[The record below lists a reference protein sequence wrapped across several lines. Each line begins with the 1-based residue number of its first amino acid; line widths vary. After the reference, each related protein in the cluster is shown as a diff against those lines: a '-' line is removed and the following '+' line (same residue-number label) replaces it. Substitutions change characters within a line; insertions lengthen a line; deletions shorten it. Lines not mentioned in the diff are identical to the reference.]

1 MDTNMPKVAKKV
13 KVLILLA
20 IVMTLSLGVNLF
32 QGATITLDV
41 DGNIIQKVS
50 YKSTVEDLLV
60 EEGVKLTK
68 DTRVEPSLDALIL
81 QDIKVTVTNPKNYT
95 IVTKDGELKIESYS
109 STVKNILKDANIDL
123 GWKDFSKPGLEE
135 KLSPNAR
142 IEVFQVEEKLRVE
155 QVAIPYE
162 TEIITNIRLDKGI
175 QNTLQEGKD
184 GFKRSHI
191 KDVYINGE
199 LSSSLIILDTIASE
213 PQSQVIEKGTND
225 IISTSRGDTQFREAI
240 IMNASAYD
248 LSYAST
254 GKSPG
259 HKYYGI
265 TASGTTARPGT
276 VAVDPRVIPL
286 GTKLYV
292 ESLDKTSDYGFA
304 IAEDKGSAI
313 KGKRIDL
320 FFSSSISARNFGRRN
335 VKVYILK

>member
-1 MDTNMPKVAKKV
+1 MDTNMADVAKKV
-13 KVLILLA
+13 KVLVLLA
-20 IVMTLSLGVNLF
+20 IAMVLSLGVNLF

-50 YKSTVEDLLV
+50 YESTVEDLLK

-68 DTRVEPSLDALIL
+68 DTKVEPSLQALIL
-81 QDIKVTVTNPKNYT
+81 PDIQVKVTNPKNYT
-95 IVTKDGELKIESYS
+95 IMTKDGEVKVQSYNT
-109 STVKNILKDANIDL
+109 TVKNILKDANINL
-123 GWKDFSKPGLEE
+123 GWKDFSKPGLDETL
-135 KLSPNAR
+135 KANAR
-142 IEVFQVEEKLRVE
+142 INVFQVEEKLRVE

-162 TEIITNIRLDKGI
+162 TETITNIRLDKGI
-175 QNTLQEGKD
+175 QNILQEGKE

-191 KDVYINGE
+191 KDIFINGE
-199 LSSSLIILDTIASE
+199 LSSSVIILDTIASE
-213 PQSQVIEKGTND
+213 PQARVIEKGAND
-225 IISTSRGDTQFREAI
+225 VVSTSRGDTQFREA
-240 IMNASAYD
+240 MVMSATAYD

-254 GKSPG
+254 GKRPG
-259 HKYYGI
+259 DRYYGI

-292 ESLDKTSDYGFA
+292 ESLDGTNDYGFA

-313 KGKRIDL
+313 KGKKIDL
-320 FFSSSISARNFGRRN
+320 FFNSNRSAMNFGRRN

>member
-1 MDTNMPKVAKKV
+1 MDANMAEVAKKV

-20 IVMTLSLGVNLF
+20 IAMVLSLGVNLF

-50 YKSTVEDLLV
+50 YESTVEDLLK
-60 EEGVKLTK
+60 EEGIKLTK
-68 DTRVEPSLDALIL
+68 DTRVEPSLEALIL
-81 QDIKVTVTNPKNYT
+81 QDLKVTVTNPKNYT
-95 IVTKDGELKIESYS
+95 IKTKDGELKVESYGT
-109 STVKNILKDANIDL
+109 TVKNILKDANINL
-123 GWKDFSKPGLEE
+123 GWKDFTKPGLEE
-135 KLSPNAR
+135 KLNPNGL
-142 IEVFQVEEKLRVE
+142 ITVFQVEEKLRVE

-162 TEIITNIRLDKGI
+162 TEVITNIRLDKGI

-191 KDVYINGE
+191 KDIYINGE
-199 LSSSLIILDTIASE
+199 FSSSVIVLDTIASE
-213 PQSQVIEKGTND
+213 PQPKVIENGAND
-225 IISTSRGDTQFREAI
+225 IVSTSRGDTPFREA
-240 IMNASAYD
+240 MVMSATAYD

-254 GKSPG
+254 GKNPG
-259 HKYYGI
+259 DKHYGI

-292 ESLDKTSDYGFA
+292 ESLDGTSDYGFA
-304 IAEDKGSAI
+304 IAEDRGSAI
-313 KGKRIDL
+313 KGKKIDL
-320 FFSSSISARNFGRRN
+320 FFTSNRSAMNFGRRN